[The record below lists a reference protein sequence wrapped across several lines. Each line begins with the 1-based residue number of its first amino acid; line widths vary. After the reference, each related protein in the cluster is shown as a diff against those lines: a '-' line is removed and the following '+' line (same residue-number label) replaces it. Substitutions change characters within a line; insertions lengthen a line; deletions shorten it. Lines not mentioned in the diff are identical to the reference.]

1 MSAGAFILIYGMML
15 AFDLAVLAGT
25 AFLIAERNWSAWWM
39 VFAFVMCI
47 GSYPGKLMQIA
58 IRARRNP

>member
-1 MSAGAFILIYGMML
+1 MSASAFILIYGLML

-25 AFLIAERNWSAWWM
+25 AFLIAERGWSAWWM
-39 VFAFVMCI
+39 ALAFVMCL

-58 IRARRNP
+58 EGGQP

>member
-1 MSAGAFILIYGMML
+1 MSTGAFILIYGMML

-25 AFLIAERNWSAWWM
+25 AFLISERGWSAWWM
-39 VFAFVMCI
+39 AFAFLMCL

-58 IRARRNP
+58 KGQA

>member
-1 MSAGAFILIYGMML
+1 MNTGALILIYGLML

-25 AFLIAERNWSAWWM
+25 AFLIAERGWSAWWM
-39 VFAFVMCI
+39 ALAFLMCL

-58 IRARRNP
+58 ATTGSNT